1 MRVLGAGR
9 STSFRPHG
17 ACVRAAPVRAT
28 IDAMSRSPAYY
39 ARFPPPPP
47 SHRLPPPTINI
58 RPPRSPLMSSTAI
71 TWIIIGLIVLFVLWI
86 IMIYNGLVA
95 LRQRVNQAFS
105 DIDVQTK
112 QRHDLIPNLVETVK
126 GYAAHERGTLE
137 AVVQARNAAVT
148 AQAGGVAAQAAAE
161 NVLSGAL
168 RQLFALSEAYP
179 DLKAN
184 QNFQQLQTELS
195 DIENKIAAARRFFN
209 NAVQEYNTG
218 IQQFPAVLM
227 AGALGFTQKE
237 FFDVGVDERKVL
249 EQAPQ
254 VKF

>member
-1 MRVLGAGR
+1 
-9 STSFRPHG
+9 
-17 ACVRAAPVRAT
+17 
-28 IDAMSRSPAYY
+28 
-39 ARFPPPPP
+39 
-47 SHRLPPPTINI
+47 
-58 RPPRSPLMSSTAI
+58 MSSTVV
-71 TWIIIGLIVLFVLWI
+71 TWIVIGVIVVLVLWI
-86 IMIYNGLVA
+86 ITIYNGLVA
-95 LRQRVNQAFS
+95 MRQLVNQAFS

-126 GYAAHERGTLE
+126 GYAGHERGTLE
-137 AVVQARNAAVT
+137 AVVQARNAAIA
-148 AQAGGVAAQAAAE
+148 AQSGGVAAQAAAE
-161 NVLSGAL
+161 NMLTGAL

-184 QNFQQLQTELS
+184 QNFQQLQAEIT

-218 IQQFPAVLM
+218 IQQFPAALF
-227 AGALGFTQKE
+227 AGSLGFAPHV
-237 FFDVGVDERKVL
+237 FFDLGETRTQV

>member
-1 MRVLGAGR
+1 
-9 STSFRPHG
+9 
-17 ACVRAAPVRAT
+17 
-28 IDAMSRSPAYY
+28 
-39 ARFPPPPP
+39 
-47 SHRLPPPTINI
+47 
-58 RPPRSPLMSSTAI
+58 MSSTAVF
-71 TWIIIGLIVLFVLWI
+71 WIIVGAIVLFAIWTVR
-86 IMIYNGLVA
+86 IYNGLVA
-95 LRQRVNQAFS
+95 MRQRVNQAFS

-137 AVVQARNAAVT
+137 AVVAARNAAVT
-148 AQAGGVAAQAAAE
+148 AQAGGVAAQATAE
-161 NVLSGAL
+161 NALSGAL

-179 DLKAN
+179 DLKAS
-184 QNFQQLQTELS
+184 QNFQQLQSELS

-218 IQQFPAVLM
+218 IQQFPAVLL
-227 AGALGFTQKE
+227 APTLGFTPKD
-237 FFDVGVDERKVL
+237 FFDAGVEQRKEL